1 MRAVSLPRFLQ
12 SLTVLRAGATALPP
26 LIAFVALLVFGVPD
40 VAAAPIPI
48 EPSPF
53 RW

>member
-12 SLTVLRAGATALPP
+12 SLTLVHAGATALPL
-26 LIAFVALLVFGVPD
+26 LIALVALLVFGAPD
-40 VAAAPIPI
+40 VAAAPMPI

>member
-12 SLTVLRAGATALPP
+12 SLTVVRVGATALPL
-26 LIAFVALLVFGVPD
+26 LIALVALLVLGAQD
-40 VAAAPIPI
+40 VAAAPIPF